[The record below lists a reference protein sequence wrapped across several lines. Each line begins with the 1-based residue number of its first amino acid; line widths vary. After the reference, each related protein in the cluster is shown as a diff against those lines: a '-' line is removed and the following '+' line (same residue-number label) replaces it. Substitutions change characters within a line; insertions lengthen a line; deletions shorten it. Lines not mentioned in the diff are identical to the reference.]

1 MKKTLLL
8 IVIVFCLSM
17 IVPALAA
24 DMDYALLPDTGEKA
38 ADAPDGS
45 GAAPEHAEA
54 SDRAAIGDI
63 LADWETNGYPDDI
76 GGVFYDQ
83 ETGKMTIFLVRSGI
97 ERENELRAVIPGI
110 AFLPSAYSYNELLA
124 VQEAITKEMMSQS
137 AGETVIYSTGI
148 GFTSIDGKVTGF
160 GESGKE
166 FRVVVSVDQ
175 SVYAETSNRLHQ
187 LYGDMVYVESGTAI
201 VPAVDELINTSAP
214 SGIKLPFLF
223 ALIALFLLAA
233 LVAASM
239 LLRRRRGYAVQ
250 TANGETL
257 TFLNRLTRKQTAEAV
272 KDAAVQPGDAVY
284 ERIQK
289 HL

>member
-1 MKKTLLL
+1 MKKVLLFT
-8 IVIVFCLSM
+8 IVVFCLSVIM
-17 IVPALAA
+17 PAMAA
-24 DMDYALLPDTGEKA
+24 NADYALPPDTGERVTGT
-38 ADAPDGS
+38 PESS
-45 GAAPEHAEA
+45 GTVPEYAEA
-54 SDRAAIGDI
+54 PDRAAIGDI
-63 LADWETNGYPDDI
+63 LTDWETNGYPDDI
-76 GGVFYDQ
+76 GGIFYDQ
-83 ETGKMTIFLVRSGI
+83 ETGKMTIFLVIPSI

-124 VQEAITKEMMSQS
+124 VQDAITKEMMSQP
-137 AGETVIYSTGI
+137 AGETRIYSSGI

-166 FRVVVSVDQ
+166 FRVVVSVDE
-175 SVYAETSNRLHQ
+175 SVYTETSNRLHQ

-201 VPAVDELINTSAP
+201 VSARDEFIDTSAS

-233 LVAASM
+233 LAAAFM
-239 LLRRRRGYAVQ
+239 LIRRQRGYAVQ
-250 TANGETL
+250 TANGDTV
-257 TFLNRLTRKQTAEAV
+257 TVPNRLTRKQTAEAV
-272 KDAAVQPGDAVY
+272 KDAIVQPGDAVY